1 MPLST
6 LVARKP
12 LKPIDRLKRFA
23 IPTKALPLFPQFNGH
38 HFVSVDF
45 WHGSKSWPM
54 VISIRTHGYKK
65 PVISKGWI
73 PFVRENQLEVGDVVI
88 IFRDEDKAGIWY
100 RIEIERGSR
109 PLPTLYRD
117 LEEQQVPIFPRS
129 NINEGTANSNVNL
142 EVVAANILAIK
153 QETQLAPANVPPIAQ
168 RAEELSLKPDN
179 VNLRLI
185 VDKGSQT
192 PMLAGSSEEPTWHA
206 KQDNWSLTC
215 LSRRLFRD
223 REIERYSDARMPI
236 VTAVQ
241 LVIRNQNCC
250 RTSEVGHLRPILTL
264 FPPRSHSLVNDV
276 VKGVY
281 DSRTEVKH
289 MALGHYGRSRSET
302 CDAGSRWAGG
312 EVKRAAGSLWAGAEV
327 KHVTLGHCG
336 QSRTEVKHVTLDY
349 CDQSRSKACDT
360 ESLWPKPKRKIVAV
374 VMWAVVEMNVVTVV
388 VVVVSGRDKYDQS
401 HQTNPSPQFFL
412 LPFAL
417 PPATLP
423 KAPKIF

>member
-45 WHGSKSWPM
+45 WHGSKRWPM

-129 NINEGTANSNVNL
+129 NINEGAANSNVNL

-179 VNLRLI
+179 VNLRLT
-185 VDKGSQT
+185 VDKGPQT
-192 PMLAGSSEEPTWHA
+192 PMFAGTLPFPVEEELKSTGG
-206 KQDNWSLTC
+206 
-215 LSRRLFRD
+215 
-223 REIERYSDARMPI
+223 
-236 VTAVQ
+236 VQ
-241 LVIRNQNCC
+241 QQIAHQTHHDDTKTTNLD
-250 RTSEVGHLRPILTL
+250 PILNQTSADEFRPNLDLTL
-264 FPPRSHSLVNDV
+264 APPVVACEGNQAPTMGLFGTEAENFNPRIVLNLGITLAPPKVN
-276 VKGVY
+276 
-281 DSRTEVKH
+281 
-289 MALGHYGRSRSET
+289 
-302 CDAGSRWAGG
+302 
-312 EVKRAAGSLWAGAEV
+312 
-327 KHVTLGHCG
+327 
-336 QSRTEVKHVTLDY
+336 
-349 CDQSRSKACDT
+349 
-360 ESLWPKPKRKIVAV
+360 
-374 VMWAVVEMNVVTVV
+374 
-388 VVVVSGRDKYDQS
+388 
-401 HQTNPSPQFFL
+401 
-412 LPFAL
+412 
-417 PPATLP
+417 
-423 KAPKIF
+423 